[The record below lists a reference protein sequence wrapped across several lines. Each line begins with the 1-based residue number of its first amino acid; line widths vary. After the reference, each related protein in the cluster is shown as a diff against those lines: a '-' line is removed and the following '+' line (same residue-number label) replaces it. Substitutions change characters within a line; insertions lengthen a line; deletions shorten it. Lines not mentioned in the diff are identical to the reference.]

1 MDNRRAIYIPFA
13 QAVPKVA
20 TIDPN
25 YCNMLK
31 NGKCGVCA
39 KVCSAGAIDY
49 KQTDTFIEQEYGA
62 IVAATASTPS
72 IFPNSTNL
80 PTARVRTW
88 CPASSLSA

>member
-1 MDNRRAIYIPFA
+1 MYRLRRSNRKCPMKKVPNEFNLGLDNRRAIYIPFA

-31 NGKCGVCA
+31 NGKCGLCA

-49 KQTDTFIEQEYGA
+49 KQKDE
-62 IVAATASTPS
+62 IVE
-72 IFPNSTNL
+72 
-80 PTARVRTW
+80 ARVRRDRGRHG
-88 CPASSLSA
+88 L